1 MSEMVRWSKV
11 GNAYRLKDSLSELW
25 IRREGNA
32 YVLLS
37 RLSGPG
43 DTVHG
48 FSQLGT
54 FRTLAE
60 AKADGLALMKESE

>member
-1 MSEMVRWSKV
+1 MMVRWSKV
-11 GNAYRLKDSLSELW
+11 GSAYCLKDSVSELW
-25 IRREGNA
+25 IRREGST

-37 RLSGPG
+37 RLSASG

-60 AKADGLALMKESE
+60 AKADGEALMKESE